1 MRYIGFM
8 LSLTNVMRLDKGQ
21 YKLVRALCRYSKN
34 LYNQGLYQT
43 RQYFFENNAFL
54 QYPKNYHLCK
64 ESENYKMLQA
74 NTAQQTLKFVERGM
88 RSWFGLMKLYKKG
101 DLPERPSIPHY
112 LPKDGLFPVV
122 FPKPAFSVRKGIVHL
137 GVSKAIIKDFP
148 DAHRQLCFTLPKPLE
163 GKEIN
168 EIHILSLYGGLY
180 FKIKYCYES
189 ENEIVELDSEKYLS
203 IDLGLSNFATFVDNA
218 TGTATIIDGMYVK
231 SLNQWYNKEDA
242 RLQAI
247 KDRAGIEYCTEK
259 QYRLTWRRANR
270 LNEFMN
276 RAVNHIIKHCIANKI
291 GNVLIG
297 ELKGIK
303 QGINHGRAQNQS
315 FVTLPYG
322 KFKAKLESK
331 CERYGIKYQLVSE
344 AYTSRTDALAFD
356 EIKDQPYGKS
366 RRTKRGLYQSIT
378 GTLVNADVNGALN
391 ILRNVAGDSPAKEII
406 SSGLVNRPKRI
417 RIAFEQAPA

>member
-1 MRYIGFM
+1 MIYINSM
-8 LSLTNVMRLDKGQ
+8 LALTNVMRLDKGQ
-21 YKLVRALCRYSKN
+21 YKLVRALCRCSKN

-64 ESENYKMLQA
+64 DSENYKMLQA
-74 NTAQQTLKFVERGM
+74 ATAQQSLKFVERGM
-88 RSWFGLMKLYKKG
+88 RSWFGLMKLYWKG

-112 LPKDGLFPVV
+112 LPKDGLFAVA
-122 FPKPAFSVRKGIVHL
+122 FPKNAFSVRKGIVHL

-148 DAHRQLCFTLPKPLE
+148 DAHKQLCFMLPKPLE
-163 GKEIN
+163 GKEIR
-168 EIHILSLYGGLY
+168 EIHILPLYGGLY

-189 ENEIVELDSEKYLS
+189 ENEIVELINEKFLS
-203 IDLGLSNFATFVDNA
+203 IDLGLDNFATFVDNA
-218 TGTATIIDGMYVK
+218 TGTATIIDGKYVK

-247 KDRAGIEYCTEK
+247 KDREGMKHCTER

-276 RAVNHIIKHCIANKI
+276 RAVNHIVKHCIANKI

-297 ELKGIK
+297 ELRGVKHE
-303 QGINHGRAQNQS
+303 INHGKENNQS
-315 FVTLPYG
+315 FVNLPYG

-331 CERYGIKYQLVSE
+331 CSMYGIKYQLVNE

-356 EIKDQPYGKS
+356 EIKAQPYGKK
-366 RRTKRGLYQSIT
+366 RRVKRGLYKSVT
-378 GTLVNADVNGALN
+378 GVLINADVNGALN
-391 ILRNVAGDSPAKEII
+391 ILRNVAGNSPAKEII

>member
-1 MRYIGFM
+1 M
-8 LSLTNVMRLDKGQ
+8 LALTNVMRLDKGQ
-21 YKLVRALCRYSKN
+21 YQLVRALCKYSKN

-43 RQYFFENNAFL
+43 RQYFFENNTFL
-54 QYPKNYHLCK
+54 QYPANYHLCK
-64 ESENYKMLQA
+64 DSENYKMLQA
-74 NTAQQTLKFVERGM
+74 ATAQQSLKFVERGM

-112 LPKDGLFPVV
+112 LPKDGLFAVA
-122 FPKPAFSVRKGIVHL
+122 FPKNAFSVRKGIVHL
-137 GVSKAIIKDFP
+137 GTSRAILGEFP
-148 DAHRQLCFTLPKPLE
+148 DAHKQLCFVLPKPLE
-163 GKEIN
+163 GKEIR
-168 EIHILSLYGGLY
+168 EIHILPIYDGLY

-189 ENEIVELDSEKYLS
+189 ENEIVELDSDKYLS
-203 IDLGLSNFATFVDNA
+203 IDLGLNNFATFVDNA
-218 TGTATIIDGMYVK
+218 TGTATIIDGKYVK

-242 RLQAI
+242 RLQSI
-247 KDRAGIEYCTEK
+247 KDREGMKQCTER

-276 RAVNHIIKHCIANKI
+276 RAVNHIIKHCISNKI

-303 QGINHGRAQNQS
+303 QGINHGKENNQS
-315 FVTLPYG
+315 FVNLPYG

-331 CERYGIKYQLVSE
+331 CARYGIKYQLVDE

-366 RRTKRGLYQSIT
+366 RRIKRGLYKSIT
-378 GTLVNADVNGALN
+378 GVVLNADVNGALN

-417 RIAFEQAPA
+417 RLAFEPAPA